1 MRQTPVPE
9 TGREIPQGELPADRM
24 RTILRRLADGFYD
37 RPEVRDELARRVRP
51 DLLDLTSV

>member
-1 MRQTPVPE
+1 
-9 TGREIPQGELPADRM
+9 M

-51 DLLDLTSV
+51 DLLDLTSA